1 MKTVTVK
8 SNQTIYDIAV
18 AHYGTCEAGVELIDT
33 NPELM
38 NDDRAKIAA
47 GIDPIANKDFY
58 FDLALKEGSVVLID
72 TGSRTMKK
80 NIVREIDKEVT
91 TFELKGYGT
100 ND

>member
-8 SNQTIYDIAV
+8 KNQTIYDV
-18 AHYGTCEAGVELIDT
+18 AAACYGTCEADVEIIAA
-33 NPELM
+33 NPELR

-47 GIDPIANKDFY
+47 GIDPIADKDFY
-58 FDLALKEGSVVLID
+58 FDLAIKAGSPVRID
-72 TGSRTMKK
+72 TDSRMVKK

-91 TFELKGYGT
+91 TFGLKNYGT